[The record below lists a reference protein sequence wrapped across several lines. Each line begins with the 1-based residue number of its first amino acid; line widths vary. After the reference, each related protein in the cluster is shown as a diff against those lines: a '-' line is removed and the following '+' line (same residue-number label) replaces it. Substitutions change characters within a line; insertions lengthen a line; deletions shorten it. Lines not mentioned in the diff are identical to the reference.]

1 MMERILLVEDDA
13 ALAHGIAMALDAAE
27 RTMTI
32 AHTAAEA
39 EAARA
44 AMRFDLVL
52 LDINLPD
59 ASGLALLRDWRAAGD
74 ATPVILLTANDL
86 EMDEVVG
93 LEAGANDYITKPFSL
108 AVLRARVAVQ
118 LRGRAAH
125 DETMV
130 LGPFHFNF
138 TRMVFTRDGEPL
150 VLSKTEQRLLRVLVE
165 NRGHVVSRADL
176 IDRVWSE
183 EAAFVEENA
192 LSVTVKRLRQKLERD
207 PANPEWLHTVRGIGY
222 EWRRES

>member
-1 MMERILLVEDDA
+1 MERILLVEDDA

-27 RTMTI
+27 RTVTI
-32 AHTAAEA
+32 AHSAAEA
-39 EAARA
+39 EAAHTA
-44 AMRFDLVL
+44 TRFDLVL

-59 ASGLALLRDWRAAGD
+59 ASGLTLLRNWRAAGET
-74 ATPVILLTANDL
+74 APVILLTANDL

-118 LRGRAAH
+118 LRERAARG
-125 DETMV
+125 EKMT
-130 LGPFHFNF
+130 LGPFHFDF
-138 TRMVFTRDGEPL
+138 ARMVFTRDGEPL

-165 NRGHVVSRADL
+165 NRGHAVSRSDL

-222 EWRRES
+222 EWGREP